1 MKKKKEKKIRY
12 ADSRYAVTPLLVTP
26 LRRLLTPATHR
37 FLKRWIKIIVM
48 VANQTEAITTILV
61 YAGF

>member
-26 LRRLLTPATHR
+26 LRRLLTP
-37 FLKRWIKIIVM
+37 LVM
-48 VANQTEAITTILV
+48 DTLNYCQVNK
-61 YAGF
+61 GGNK

>member
-26 LRRLLTPATHR
+26 LRRLLTPGP
-37 FLKRWIKIIVM
+37 L
-48 VANQTEAITTILV
+48 EILPLQL
-61 YAGF
+61 